1 MGFLPFLARHTYGD
15 LLMPQFLRLSLL
27 ASSLLV
33 SLYAQAT
40 PAGNLLLMPWPQQ
53 VEQPASGGSLRLDN
67 RLSIRIEG
75 DDLPGSVDRWRQ
87 RIGLQTGW
95 QMMPQTG
102 EVAQPTIRIIIAK
115 RVDPIPQPDSDE
127 SYSLQV
133 SGDGVVLNAATRFGA
148 MRGMET
154 LLQLVQNTR
163 QASEIPY
170 VTIHD
175 SPRFPWR
182 GILIDSAR
190 HFMPLDTLRRQIDGI
205 ASARMNVFHWHLTD
219 DQGWRFASNHYPQLQ
234 EKGSDGLFYT
244 QDQMRSI
251 VQYAADRGVRVVPE
265 IDLPGHATALAVAMP
280 ELISAPG
287 PYQIERGWG
296 VFKPLLDPSNEQ
308 VYQFI
313 DTLVGEVAAVF
324 PDPWLHIGGDEVD
337 ATQWKESKH
346 IQAFMQEKGL
356 KDEHALQAY
365 FNQRVEKILEKHHRQ
380 MMGWDEIAH
389 PDLPKSILIQS
400 WQGQDALG
408 EVSKQDY
415 HGILSAGFYLDQA
428 QPASYHYRNE
438 VYPVGL
444 EGHDRLQQGDKAQSW
459 QFTMPRLKGSA
470 VKGSFTLIEHGDKW
484 RGFID
489 FAGKSRRM
497 VRYVEWLSPHQVTFS
512 VDTWMGD
519 VRPMVSLDG
528 DRLSGYMRV
537 GNARYPAQGNKLNTV
552 PTGIQPAVPSEQQMK
567 DNLLGGEA
575 ALWAEIVNPQVIDV
589 RLWPRAYV
597 VAERLWSAKD
607 VTNQQNMYQRLAAV
621 DSWSAVSVGLQQHA
635 QAQTQ
640 MIRLANSSNT
650 VPLQIFAEALEPA
663 QYYTRQHL
671 KFQAGHYDLN
681 EPLNRLADVL
691 PAESDKVRELDQQV
705 GALIANRGDRQAL
718 QAIRHQLRLWQQNVP
733 EVMPLLAQNY
743 ALQPLQPVAQQLEA
757 ISRIGLSLLDAIED
771 NRAFGADEV
780 AKMQATLDKAAATQD
795 EVVLALVYPI
805 ERLLRAER

>member
-1 MGFLPFLARHTYGD
+1 
-15 LLMPQFLRLSLL
+15 MPHSLRLSLL

-33 SLYAQAT
+33 SLYAHAT
-40 PAGNLLLMPWPQQ
+40 PAGNLPLMPWPQQ
-53 VEQPASGGSLRLDN
+53 VEQPASGGNLRLDN
-67 RLSIRIEG
+67 TLSIRIEG
-75 DDLPGSVDRWRQ
+75 DDLPGAVDRWRL

-95 QMMPQTG
+95 QMMPQTS
-102 EVAQPTIRIIIAK
+102 EVAEPTIRVVIAK
-115 RVDPIPQPDSDE
+115 RVDTVPQPDSDE
-127 SYSLQV
+127 SYNLKV
-133 SGDGVVLNAATRFGA
+133 SSEGVVLEAATRFGA

-154 LLQLVQNTR
+154 LLQLVQNNK

-190 HFMPLDTLRRQIDGI
+190 HFMPLDTIRRQIDGI

-219 DQGWRFASNHYPQLQ
+219 DQGWRFASTHFPQLQ

-244 QDQMRSI
+244 QDQMKAI

-313 DTLVGEVAAVF
+313 DTLIGEVTAIF

-337 ATQWKESKH
+337 ATQWKESKSV
-346 IQAFMQEKGL
+346 QAFMQEKGL

-380 MMGWDEIAH
+380 MLGWDEIAH

-428 QPASYHYRNE
+428 QPASYHFRNE

-444 EGHDRLQQGDKAQSW
+444 NGKDQLQQGDTAQSW
-459 QFTMPRLKGSA
+459 QFTLPRLKGSA
-470 VKGSFTLIEHGDKW
+470 VKGSFTLIEHEGQW

-497 VRYVEWLSPHQVTFS
+497 VREVDWLSPHQVTFA
-512 VDTWMGD
+512 VDTWMGN
-519 VRPMVSLDG
+519 VQPVVTLDG
-528 DRLSGYMRV
+528 DRLSGYMLV
-537 GNARYPAQGNKLNTV
+537 GNARYPTQGSKLEAV
-552 PTGIQPAVPSEQQMK
+552 PAGIQPSVPGEQQMK

-597 VAERLWSAKD
+597 VAERLWSARD
-607 VTNQQNMYQRLAAV
+607 VTNEQNMYQRLAAV
-621 DSWSAVSVGLQQHA
+621 DRWSTVSVGLQQHA

-640 MIRLANSSNT
+640 MIRLANSSDI

-691 PAESDKVRELDQQV
+691 PAESDKVRELDRYV
-705 GALIANRGDRQAL
+705 EAVIANRGDRQAM

-743 ALQPLQPVAQQLEA
+743 QLQPLQPVAQQVEEL
-757 ISRIGLSLLDAIED
+757 SRMGLSLLDAIQD

-780 AKMQATLDKAAATQD
+780 AKMQLKLDKAAATQD

-805 ERLLRAER
+805 EKLLRAER